1 MVAFGATLPRAR
13 EKVHGRAERAGTGS
27 WNWMRG
33 TGHVAA
39 LDGDYARAERLGVDV
54 RCLLIET
61 FGGLSPAMCELL
73 QQIVDEK
80 QNRLRHDEYEQ
91 TTWSARTWR
100 AFAVQRIAVATQL
113 AGAAEIVRAMG
124 INTAYDTRGDER
136 GVVDDVA

>member
-1 MVAFGATLPRAR
+1 MPQGEACVVKKRPDAAHPS
-13 EKVHGRAERAGTGS
+13 GS
-27 WNWMRG
+27 I
-33 TGHVAA
+33 VAA

-80 QNRLRHDEYEQ
+80 KNRLRHDEYEQ
-91 TTWSARTWR
+91 TTWAAHSWR

-113 AGAAEIVRAMG
+113 AGAAEIVRAME

-136 GVVDDVA
+136 GVADDVA